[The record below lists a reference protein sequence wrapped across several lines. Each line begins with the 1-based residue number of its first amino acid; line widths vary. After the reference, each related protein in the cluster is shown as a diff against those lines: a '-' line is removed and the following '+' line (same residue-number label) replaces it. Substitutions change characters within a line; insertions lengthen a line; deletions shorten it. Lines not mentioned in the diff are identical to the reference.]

1 MARKLAASPRNGKG
15 PSMAL
20 ASSSDWSR
28 SLLLSGSATGLLRI
42 SPRRASRQAS
52 GVLLRLRSYERFENG
67 AGLTSSRSMA
77 ETLNWNGATPDCEV
91 AEERAGVMDLPLN
104 TAY

>member
-15 PSMAL
+15 PSVAL

-52 GVLLRLRSYERFENG
+52 GVLLRLRSYDRFENG
-67 AGLTSSRSMA
+67 AGLTSSCMA
-77 ETLNWNGATPDCEV
+77 ETLNVNGTTPDCDV
-91 AEERAGVMDLPLN
+91 AEERAGVTAVPLN